1 METAF
6 NGLIVLMVLMLLV
19 FTFAYGYLQ
28 LQEGAMDSV
37 RAMESRLSDQLK
49 TDLTPTSAETM
60 GGGGI
65 VNVTIA
71 NEGDVKLADFDRWD
85 VIVEY
90 EGATGGQQIAW
101 LPYEG
106 SADSRWMVNGIYAA
120 GESET
125 FEPNVLNPG
134 EELVM
139 QLWLSP
145 TVALTST
152 NRVTVATPNGVSASA
167 IFTY

>member
-19 FTFAYGYLQ
+19 FTFAYGYLN
-28 LQEGAMDSV
+28 LHDSAISAARV
-37 RAMESRLSDQLK
+37 MESRLSEQVR
-49 TDLTPTSAETM
+49 TDLSPTDATTI

-71 NEGDVKLADFDRWD
+71 NDGDVKLADFDRWD

-90 EGATGGQQIAW
+90 EGTATGRQVAW
-101 LPYEG
+101 LPYQG
-106 SADSRWMVNGIYAA
+106 SAGSRWMVSGIYAA
-120 GESET
+120 GRPEA

-152 NRVTVATPNGVSASA
+152 NRVTVVTPNGISAST